1 MSLFAASYKIEGS
14 LHYRLLDGSE
24 NNKCYTIG
32 ANKNVVIAGRVEV
45 SGYNAAEVETNAYGQ
60 KVSTQTTYINLYE
73 SNSSGKGVKV
83 CGDTVKVSSGSI
95 AYVASGTTQFAN
107 KKYMYIYKPMNDG
120 YDLEINGSISY

>member
-1 MSLFAASYKIEGS
+1 M
-14 LHYRLLDGSE
+14 LDGSE

-120 YDLEINGSISY
+120 YDLEISGSISY